1 MRNDILKLEHNGD
14 AQAKVLKVFSLAVK
28 VLTFWKKLFNGA
40 IGRLTIGRGFQVFKL
55 GVRHVDMSLDGRG
68 GQASFPKTIS
78 TVGTCESFHQSF
90 FHYFR

>member
-40 IGRLTIGRGFQVFKL
+40 DRQTHHRPWIP
-55 GVRHVDMSLDGRG
+55 SL
-68 GQASFPKTIS
+68 
-78 TVGTCESFHQSF
+78 
-90 FHYFR
+90 